1 MRTVKKIKC
10 LSCNAE
16 FVPRTFHEEEIL
28 YPNPRRNEILRY
40 KDYFRDNKPFEVI
53 VESWV
58 TYCPSCRN
66 IIKCV
71 KEIAKLEKKYM
82 SNSNKVELLYI
93 TKEFDKPCSV
103 YSEYLD
109 DISNEL
115 QMQINLYFKEINLN
129 SWFDLY
135 IRNEAQGGF
144 VKDHFKF
151 LVRFI
156 AKVESYHE
164 SQFGIEKNKDMP
176 IKINELKLPEELKEN
191 LNNLNNI
198 RNDVVHHEYELKE
211 NDIEKIHDSYL
222 NFVLYL
228 MEKHITPQINEIRSE
243 TGYNFLEL
251 NDIKK
256 EVNIYLKKVFYDKFR
271 FDSKLFNKILIS
283 LDELFIK

>member
-16 FVPRTFHEEEIL
+16 FIPRTFLEEEIF
-28 YPNPRRNEILRY
+28 YPARKGYTILRY
-40 KDYFRDNKPFEVI
+40 KEYFGTNKPFEVI
-53 VESWV
+53 VKSWV

-66 IIKCV
+66 IMKFA
-71 KEIAKLEKKYM
+71 KEIAKSEKKYM
-82 SNSNKVELLYI
+82 ANSNKVELYYI
-93 TKEFDKPCSV
+93 MKEFDKPCSV

-115 QMQINLYFKEINLN
+115 QIKINLYFKEINLN

-135 IRNEAQGGF
+135 VRNEDQGGF

-156 AKVESYHE
+156 AKVESYHK

-191 LNNLNNI
+191 LINLNNI

-211 NDIEKIHDSYL
+211 NDSEKIHDSYL
-222 NFVLYL
+222 NFIQYL

-243 TGYNFLEL
+243 TGYNFIEL
-251 NDIKK
+251 NDIKN
-256 EVNIYLKKVFYDKFR
+256 EVNIYLKKIFYEKFR

-283 LDELFIK
+283 LDEMYIK